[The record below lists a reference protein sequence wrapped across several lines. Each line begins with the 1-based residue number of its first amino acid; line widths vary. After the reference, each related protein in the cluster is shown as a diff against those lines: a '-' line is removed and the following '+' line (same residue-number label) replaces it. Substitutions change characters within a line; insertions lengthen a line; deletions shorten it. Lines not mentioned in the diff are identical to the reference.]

1 MLAILALL
9 ALAGCGGSDK
19 KSSGGSG
26 STKTTAGPQATA
38 TSPGGKPAA
47 APEKALAARTGT
59 IDGEAVQLEI
69 VELKRGGDSTAL
81 TLRLSKQAS
90 GGAQVGGTFDDGLF
104 EKLKNSDNSIAG
116 GNTLDG
122 ISLIDSKN
130 RKRYLV
136 GRDSNNACVCD
147 VDLSSAFVYPDSP
160 LLLSASFGAPPADVT
175 SVDVAVPRFG
185 TFKDVP
191 LS

>member
-9 ALAGCGGSDK
+9 ALGGCGGGDK
-19 KSSGGSG
+19 KSSGSSG
-26 STKTTAGPQATA
+26 KTETTASPQATA
-38 TSPGGKPAA
+38 TTPAGKPAA
-47 APEKALAARTGT
+47 APEKALAGRAGT
-59 IDGEAVQLEI
+59 IDGKAVQLEI
-69 VELKRGGDSTAL
+69 VQLKRSGESTAL
-81 TLRLSKQAS
+81 TLRLRKQTT
-90 GGAQVGGTFDDGLF
+90 GGAQVAGTFDDGLF
-104 EKLKNSDNSIAG
+104 EKLKNSDNSVAG

-147 VDLSSAFVYPDSP
+147 VDLSTAFVYPDSP
-160 LLLSASFGAPPADVT
+160 LLLSATFGAPPADVT
-175 SVDVAVPRFG
+175 SVDVVVPKFG